1 MPLISVLKPFIKTF
15 EVNPNGSKRALV
27 IGGVHGNE
35 YTPIYSLMC
44 LNKSLGELLNLEK
57 NQFDPNHEIKEVTL
71 LNGINY
77 TGLSANTREIASEFS
92 EDLNRKFVESESEN
106 IFEYLK
112 AQIDQHDVII
122 DIHASAGMVN
132 ECMLIDLNEN
142 AYPYIEWCKKSGV
155 VYALRYNDNQTIK
168 KYAIRHGKVGA
179 TLEIDGLSPINEK
192 SGVAGASIVAKLLGE
207 YKSELFSAS
216 YEQTELSPMT
226 DVKAKRTGIFKF
238 PYLFDYAG
246 NIIEDYS
253 SLTDRAIVKCV
264 DQVYMKP
271 ESFLFSYQP

>member
-1 MPLISVLKPFIKTF
+1 MLKPFIKTLQI
-15 EVNPNGSKRALV
+15 NPNGSKKALI

-44 LNKSLGELLNLEK
+44 LNKSLTEILNLEV
-57 NQFDPNHEIKEVTL
+57 NQYGLNEIKEVTL

-77 TGLSANTREIASEFS
+77 TGLSAGTREIASEMS

-112 AQIDQHDVII
+112 AQIDLHDIII

-142 AYPYIEWCKKSGV
+142 AYPYIEWCKKAGV

-179 TLEIDGLSPINEK
+179 TLEIDGLMPINEH
-192 SGVAGASIVAKLLGE
+192 SGIEGAKIVALLLDA
-207 YKSELFSAS
+207 YKSEMFTQT
-216 YEQTELSPMT
+216 YEQIELSPMAE
-226 DVKAKRTGIFKF
+226 VKAKKTGIFKF

-246 NIIEDYS
+246 NIIEDHS
-253 SLTDRAIVKCV
+253 ALVKTAIVKTV
-264 DQVYMKP
+264 DCVYMKP
-271 ESFLFSYQP
+271 EDLLFTYQPNA